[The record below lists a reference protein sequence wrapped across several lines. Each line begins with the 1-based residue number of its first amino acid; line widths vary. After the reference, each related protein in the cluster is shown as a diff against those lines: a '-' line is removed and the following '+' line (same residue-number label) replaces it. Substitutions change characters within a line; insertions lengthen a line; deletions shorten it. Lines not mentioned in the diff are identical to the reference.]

1 MQLLLI
7 VIFFAFSCCVSCFAQ
22 EASLKAK
29 TIDGSNVRG
38 EKSVIHAKG
47 NVEMKN
53 EEIQI
58 NSEEIIIHK
67 ETKQITLPVEAKI
80 VYSGLE
86 NEMTIFSKTLDGNPE
101 TKNVEATGIKTLSD
115 MISYQVEKLKMIQ
128 PVVTFEKIKFSTCQM
143 FELDKTDARKTT
155 ECSVPWNGYASKLVY
170 NTETKQLKASNMF
183 INLHGVPIFYTPYL
197 SVNMNAKKDGFQQFN
212 LVNVGGQQGLTFLYI
227 KKDTKYGDFIIQP
240 ELYLSQDTSNSS
252 IRAHNIKLTNEYES
266 GAFQTKTDFKT
277 TLLQTNTPEN
287 TGLDSG
293 RKNFRY
299 YLLNNNKYYNES
311 SSTNVDLQLSS
322 DRFVMQVYDMKY
334 NNYLISNFNYNNY
347 VNNAEKNRFY
357 NADATYYK
365 AMTSENQDTI
375 PSFVSSTTY
384 KTMLSKQ
391 NSKVQVSSN
400 SEIMNFQRIAGTS
413 GTRANTALEV
423 NKLFKF
429 KGFEAETKP
438 SLNLY
443 HYTYR
448 NSQDSNLD
456 FAYRVVGDVNT
467 TISQSFSYN
476 IKNYITQ
483 IKPMIFLDYTNDQ
496 THGTVINEDS
506 ATSFVTDANIF
517 TMSKYNGVDVIDS
530 GLKGAYGLNVQ
541 MQNKQNRKFSFFA
554 GQRYNTES
562 GFSNYVGRANA
573 SLSKIQMSSK
583 FIVQSDQAQIL
594 LSNSSISIQPFPF
607 VTAGLGY
614 FYLDKSLQNQTANLL
629 SGQPIVTTEN
639 ITYSGS
645 LNYKNHS
652 IFANIV
658 QNPKF
663 FSGNNTKSQ
672 NIITQISGGIGYS
685 SNCLKY
691 KLGAQNQLFFN
702 GTTNMSVTSFIFE
715 ISMTS

>member
-1 MQLLLI
+1 MPRLLI
-7 VIFFAFSCCVSCFAQ
+7 ILTFVFSCCFVCLAQ

-38 EKSVIHAKG
+38 EKGVIHATG
-47 NVEMKN
+47 DVEMKN

-58 NSEEIIIHK
+58 NSQEIIIHK
-67 ETKQITLPVEAKI
+67 ETKQIILPVESKI
-80 VYSGLE
+80 IYSGLE
-86 NEMTIFSKTLDGNPE
+86 NKITIFSKTLDGNSE
-101 TKNVEATGIKTLSD
+101 TKNVEGTSIKTISD
-115 MISYQVEKLKMIQ
+115 MISYQTAKLKMIT
-128 PVVTFEKIKFSTCQM
+128 PVATFEKIKFSTCQM
-143 FELDKTDARKTT
+143 FEIDKTDPSKTT

-170 NTETKQLKASNMF
+170 NTETKQLKARNLF

-227 KKDTKYGDFIIQP
+227 KKDTKYGDFIVQP
-240 ELYLSQDTSNSS
+240 ELYLSQDTTKSS
-252 IRAHNIKLTNEYES
+252 LRAHNIKLTHEYKA
-266 GAFQTKTDFKT
+266 GAFQTNTDFKT
-277 TLLQTNTPEN
+277 TILKTNTPEN

-293 RKNFRY
+293 NKGYRY
-299 YLLNNNKYYNES
+299 YLLNNNKYYNKN
-311 SSTNVDLQLSS
+311 SSTNAGIQLSS

-334 NNYLISNFNYNNY
+334 NNYLISNFTYNNY
-347 VNNAEKNRFY
+347 INDGEKNRFY

-365 AMTSENQDTI
+365 AMTASNQNTI
-375 PSFVSSTTY
+375 PSFVSSTSY
-384 KTMLSKQ
+384 KTMLSKET
-391 NSKVQVSSN
+391 SKMQVFSN
-400 SEIMNFQRIAGTS
+400 SEILNFQRITGTS
-413 GTRANTALEV
+413 GTRASTTLEV

-443 HYTYR
+443 NYTYR
-448 NSQDSNLD
+448 NTQNSNFD
-456 FAYRVVGDVNT
+456 FAYRAVGDINT

-476 IKNYITQ
+476 INNYITQ
-483 IKPMIFLDYTNDQ
+483 IKPMIFLDYTTDH
-496 THGTVINEDS
+496 TRGSVINEDS

-517 TMSKYNGVDVIDS
+517 TMSKYNGIDVIDS
-530 GLKGAYGLNVQ
+530 GLKGAYGLNVK

-554 GQRYNTES
+554 GQRYNTQG

-573 SLSKIQMSSK
+573 SLNKVNMSSK
-583 FIVQSDQAQIL
+583 FIIQSDKAQIL
-594 LSNSSISIQPFPF
+594 LSNSDISIEPFPF
-607 VTAGLGY
+607 ITAGVGY
-614 FYLDKSLQNQTANLL
+614 FYLDKSLQNQTTSFLN
-629 SGQPIVTTEN
+629 QPVQTIEN

-663 FSGNNTKSQ
+663 FSGNNATPQ
-672 NIITQISGGIGYS
+672 NIITQISGGISYS

-715 ISMTS
+715 ISMTG

>member
-1 MQLLLI
+1 MPRLLI
-7 VIFFAFSCCVSCFAQ
+7 ILTFVFSCCFVCLAQ

-29 TIDGSNVRG
+29 KIDGSNVRG
-38 EKSVIHAKG
+38 EKGVIHATG
-47 NVEMKN
+47 DVEMKN

-58 NSEEIIIHK
+58 NSQEIIIHK
-67 ETKQITLPVEAKI
+67 ETKQIILPVESKI
-80 VYSGLE
+80 IYSGLE
-86 NEMTIFSKTLDGNPE
+86 NKITIFSKTLDGNSE
-101 TKNVEATGIKTLSD
+101 TKNVEGTSIKTISD
-115 MISYQVEKLKMIQ
+115 MISYQTAKLKMIT
-128 PVVTFEKIKFSTCQM
+128 PVATFEKIKFSTCKM
-143 FELDKTDARKTT
+143 FEIDKTDPSKTT

-170 NTETKQLKASNMF
+170 NTETKQLKARNLF

-227 KKDTKYGDFIIQP
+227 KKDTKYGDFIVQP
-240 ELYLSQDTSNSS
+240 ELYLSQDTTKSS
-252 IRAHNIKLTNEYES
+252 LRAHNIKLTHEYKA
-266 GAFQTKTDFKT
+266 GAFQTNTDFKT
-277 TLLQTNTPEN
+277 TILKTNTPEN

-293 RKNFRY
+293 NKGYRY
-299 YLLNNNKYYNES
+299 YLLNNNKYYNKN
-311 SSTNVDLQLSS
+311 SSTNAGIQLSS

-334 NNYLISNFNYNNY
+334 NNYLISNFTYNNY
-347 VNNAEKNRFY
+347 INDGEKNRFY

-365 AMTSENQDTI
+365 AMTASNQNTI
-375 PSFVSSTTY
+375 PSFVSSTSY
-384 KTMLSKQ
+384 KTMLSKET
-391 NSKVQVSSN
+391 SKMQVFSN
-400 SEIMNFQRIAGTS
+400 SEILNFQRITGTS
-413 GTRANTALEV
+413 GTRASTTLEV

-443 HYTYR
+443 NYTYR
-448 NSQDSNLD
+448 NTQNSNFD
-456 FAYRVVGDVNT
+456 FAYRAVGDINT

-476 IKNYITQ
+476 INNYITQ
-483 IKPMIFLDYTNDQ
+483 IKPMIFLDYTTDH
-496 THGTVINEDS
+496 TRGSVINEDS

-530 GLKGAYGLNVQ
+530 GLKGAYGLNVK

-554 GQRYNTES
+554 GQRYNTQG

-573 SLSKIQMSSK
+573 SLNKVNMSSK
-583 FIVQSDQAQIL
+583 FIIQSDKAQIL
-594 LSNSSISIQPFPF
+594 LSNSDISIEPFPF
-607 VTAGLGY
+607 ITAGVGY
-614 FYLDKSLQNQTANLL
+614 FYLDKSLQNQTTSFLN
-629 SGQPIVTTEN
+629 QPVQTIEN

-663 FSGNNTKSQ
+663 FSGNNATPQ
-672 NIITQISGGIGYS
+672 NIITQISGGISYS

-715 ISMTS
+715 ISMTG